1 MKIFDYFKRLK
12 ERNFEGREVRGKP
25 KNDKA
30 FFAII
35 IVYVLIIAISCIA
48 GIFDFN
54 NIFSPESAA
63 VNFKINISDFIIL
76 GVIFIA
82 YLISHF
88 KGKGCG

>member
-1 MKIFDYFKRLK
+1 MKIFDFFKRLK
-12 ERNFEGREVRGKP
+12 ERNFEEKERGKP

-48 GIFDFN
+48 GIFNFN
-54 NIFSPESAA
+54 NIFSPENAGFE
-63 VNFKINISDFIIL
+63 FKINISDIIIL

-88 KGKGCG
+88 KGKGRG